1 MKNILITERQ
11 LKMLAESQ
19 AEVDRI
25 LDKIYNDGMDALSI
39 DEKNY
44 LDDFSKH
51 EGHPEDFVSRKER
64 MDVEHQKKGHS
75 VVSELPQL
83 EGMEFVYEDSLEDED
98 FTQIAGDLYFED
110 ETFYLMFAIDNNKD
124 LVDYSASKE
133 YMGSNDDL
141 INYLVEKNPNMT
153 YDQADTLISHY
164 IENEIIPNLP

>member
-1 MKNILITERQ
+1 MGNILITPKQ
-11 LKMLAESQ
+11 LQLLIESQ

-25 LDKIYNDGMDALSI
+25 LDKIYNQGMDALSI

-51 EGHPEDFVSRKER
+51 QGHPEDFVSRKEKI
-64 MDVEHQKKGHS
+64 DVDYEKKGHS
-75 VVSELPQL
+75 VISELPQL
-83 EGMEFVYEDSLEDED
+83 EGMEFVYEDSLEDDD
-98 FTQIAGDLYFED
+98 FTQIAGDLYFDD
-110 ETFYLMFAIDNNKD
+110 ETFFLMFAIDNNND

-153 YDQADTLISHY
+153 YIQADTLISHY